1 MNREFLINIIFLI
14 SINVLIKPFYLFGI
28 DRTVQNEVGP
38 DSYGLYF
45 ALFNFTFMLQILNDF
60 GIQNFN
66 SKTISQNRDKLNQF
80 FPNFITLK
88 LILGVGYLGLILLL
102 GKVMGYEAN
111 YFHLLFFLAINWIL
125 ISFTFYLRSNIGGM
139 GMYRKDSMV
148 SVLDKLFMIV
158 ICGVLLWGGYRE
170 NFKIEWFVYAQTFSL
185 LLTALIAFLIIKT
198 KLTKLSFQFDPQFL
212 KNILKQTWPY
222 ALVIFLMTLYARV
235 DAVMVERMLPDGK
248 YEAGVYASAY
258 RLLDAGAMLGFLF
271 AGLLLPMF
279 SRMIKMKEDVG
290 NLLQFSFQVIWVI
303 SISIATACYL
313 FRFEMMNW
321 LYTDATNYWG
331 EVLGYL
337 MISFVAVSGIAIF
350 GTLLTANGSLKKM
363 NILFVFG
370 VLLNVIFNYI
380 FIPEYKACGSAMVT
394 CLTQFFVFFI
404 QIFIAKSEF
413 DLKIN
418 VPEILK
424 TLFYPIVVGGL
435 GWLVAQHA
443 PFIWQVNFLIV
454 IISGLL
460 LSFILRLFKPIE
472 LLELV
477 KNRP

>member
-1 MNREFLINIIFLI
+1 MNREFLVNIIFLI

-38 DSYGLYF
+38 ESYGLYF

-66 SKTISQNRDKLNQF
+66 SKTISQNRDKLDQY

-88 LILGVGYLGLILLL
+88 LIFGIGYLGLIMVL
-102 GKVMGYEAN
+102 GKLMGYESD
-111 YFHLLFFLAINWIL
+111 YFHLLFLLAINWIL

-139 GMYRKDSMV
+139 GMYRKDSIV
-148 SVLDKLFMIV
+148 SILDKLFMIV
-158 ICGVLLWGGYRE
+158 ICGILLWGGFRE

-185 LLTALIAFLIIKT
+185 VLTAIIAFLIINT
-198 KLTKLSFQFDPQFL
+198 KLIKITFRFDLPFL
-212 KNILKQTWPY
+212 KKILQQTWPY

-248 YEAGVYASAY
+248 YQAGVYASAY

-279 SRMIKMKEDVG
+279 SRMIKLKEDVG

-303 SISIATACYL
+303 AVSIATSCFF
-313 FRFEMMNW
+313 FRFKLMNW

-331 EVLGYL
+331 DVLGYL
-337 MISFVAVSGIAIF
+337 MISFIAVSGIAIF

-363 NILFVFG
+363 NTLFVIG

-394 CLTQFFVFFI
+394 CLTQFFVFFV
-404 QIFIAKSEF
+404 QILIVKSEF

-418 VPEILK
+418 PLLLLK
-424 TLFYPIVVGGL
+424 MGSYTVVVWTI
-435 GWLVAQHA
+435 GWLISSNTSL
-443 PFIWQVNFLIV
+443 IWQVNFLLI

-460 LSFILRLFKPIE
+460 LSFILRLFKPME
-472 LLELV
+472 LLQLL